1 MNLWGV
7 SRDRL
12 KKESIVAVQPDN
24 GDIRITY
31 YKNTD
36 NLIVPLVEEVYD
48 TGLAGTTCVL
58 TKKNEDA
65 AQIAGLLLR
74 KGLRAKL
81 IQSNDRFNLYDLQE
95 IRYFVEQLYSE
106 FYTPKI
112 SDGKWTY
119 AKQELQKKYGKSSKI
134 EIVNRLIKDFEETN
148 KSSRYKSGLV
158 CL

>member
-1 MNLWGV
+1 MTQGL
-7 SRDRL
+7 R
-12 KKESIVAVQPDN
+12 VQ
-24 GDIRITY
+24 
-31 YKNTD
+31 
-36 NLIVPLVEEVYD
+36 
-48 TGLAGTTCVL
+48 VL

-112 SDGKWTY
+112 SDGKWSMLNRSY
-119 AKQELQKKYGKSSKI
+119 KRSMGRVPKLKLLIDLSKI
-134 EIVNRLIKDFEETN
+134 LRKQINPADINRF
-148 KSSRYKSGLV
+148 RFVYKRIQT
-158 CL
+158 